1 MAKRSTAALLALVLV
16 VGGACANTP
25 PEGGVP
31 DRPFLDA
38 GTNGEVLRET
48 FRHVRDRYVRG
59 VTVRAFAL
67 EGAKGLGKID
77 PAVSVQAVGNTLVVS
92 HGARR
97 LSALPAP
104 GPNDADA
111 WAATMVGI
119 VRAAA
124 TASESVR
131 AAPTERVHVEILG
144 AALASL
150 DTFSRYVTPA
160 DARDNRALRNG
171 YGGIGI
177 TVQTVPE
184 GVKAVSVMPG
194 TPAEQAG
201 VKAGDLITRIDGK
214 PVAGQSLSQI
224 VQQLRGREGS
234 SVTLTVV
241 RQGQGAPLD
250 IAVVRRH
257 INPTA
262 ATYERRGDVAYIR
275 VLRFLQG
282 TSREVHRAVLQ
293 ARREIGADMAGI
305 VLDLRD
311 NPGGLLDQ
319 AIALSDLF
327 LADGRIVSTRGRHH
341 ESQQGYEARPGDV
354 ANGVPIVVLIN
365 GRSASSS
372 EIVAAAL
379 QDNGRAVVVGSNSY
393 GKGTVQTVFT
403 LPNDG
408 ELVLTWSRFHAPSG
422 YALEGLGVLPNVC
435 TGRPG
440 ATDRSVI
447 RALAQTEETANVFR
461 RWRTFQVPDP
471 GRAQALRATCPSTPA
486 NAPPRE
492 GARDIDFD
500 VARAL
505 LKEQALYR
513 RALAAAALGAA
524 YGKHGLSD
532 TNETED

>member
-1 MAKRSTAALLALVLV
+1 MAKLGSAALLALVLA

-25 PEGGVP
+25 PSAGAPE
-31 DRPFLDA
+31 RPFIEAA
-38 GTNGEVLRET
+38 GGDVLRET
-48 FRHVRDRYVRG
+48 FRHVRDRYVRT

-67 EGAKGLGKID
+67 EGMKGLAKID
-77 PAVSVQAVGNTLVVS
+77 AAVGVQAVGNTLVVS
-92 HGARR
+92 HGGRR

-104 GPNDADA
+104 GPNDAEA
-111 WAATMVGI
+111 WAGTMVEV

-124 TASESVR
+124 TASEPVR
-131 AAPTERVHVEILG
+131 AAPIERIHVEVLG
-144 AALASL
+144 AALTSL
-150 DTFSRYVTPA
+150 DSFSRYVTPA

-177 TVQTVPE
+177 TVQSAPE

-214 PVAGQSLSQI
+214 PIAGQPLSQI

-234 SVTLTVV
+234 TVTLTVV

-250 IAVVRRH
+250 IAVTRRH

-262 ATYERRGDVAYIR
+262 ATYERRGDLAYIR

-293 ARREIGADMAGI
+293 ARREIGGELAGI

-327 LADGRIVSTRGRHH
+327 LADGRIVATRGRHH

-354 ANGVPIVVLIN
+354 ANGLPIVVLIN

-379 QDNGRAVVVGSNSY
+379 QDNGRAVIVGSNSY

-435 TGRPG
+435 TGKPG
-440 ATDRSVI
+440 ATDRSAI
-447 RALAQTEETANVFR
+447 RSLAEVEQTANVFR

-471 GRAQALRATCPSTPA
+471 GRAQALRATCPSTPP
-486 NAPPRE
+486 NAPARE
-492 GARDIDFD
+492 GGRDIDFE

-532 TNETED
+532 TNDTED